1 METIR
6 SKLEEATLDIVALR
20 KQLQKRETHDDV
32 SGIRK
37 INNSS
42 SYSNKDYEQ
51 LVQELEKILKK
62 VLNMNESNFND
73 KVLEMSYE
81 NHGTS

>member
-1 METIR
+1 METLR

-20 KQLQKRETHDDV
+20 KQLQKKDAHDEV
-32 SGIRK
+32 NGIRK
-37 INNSS
+37 MNNTT

-62 VLNMNESNFND
+62 VCTKNPLKQFQYVFNMI
-73 KVLEMSYE
+73 
-81 NHGTS
+81 